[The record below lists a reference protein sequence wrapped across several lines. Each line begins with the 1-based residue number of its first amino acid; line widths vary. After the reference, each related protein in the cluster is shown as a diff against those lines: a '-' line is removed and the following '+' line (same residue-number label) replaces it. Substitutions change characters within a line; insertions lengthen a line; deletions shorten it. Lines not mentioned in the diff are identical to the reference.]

1 MLWTDVV
8 HVLRK
13 RRSNINQE
21 RLIGHERKICI
32 QREALKFVAYSK
44 LLPSVSVYS
53 RIGIGQT
60 NKENTTRASIIQ
72 VSSMILTHSLPPKYV
87 IDTLGLVPKKPVL
100 DKFNAKELPTEI
112 DIVLSRWKI
121 WNVSND
127 IINNIKVKDL
137 CDKSDIHKTKLIG
150 ILNLEQFQIKYQAL
164 EKVSRICV
172 WRKKTDLITR

>member
-1 MLWTDVV
+1 MV

-44 LLPSVSVYS
+44 LLPSVSAYS

-100 DKFNAKELPTEI
+100 DKFNAKELP
-112 DIVLSRWKI
+112 KI

-172 WRKKTDLITR
+172 

>member
-1 MLWTDVV
+1 
-8 HVLRK
+8 
-13 RRSNINQE
+13 
-21 RLIGHERKICI
+21 
-32 QREALKFVAYSK
+32 
-44 LLPSVSVYS
+44 
-53 RIGIGQT
+53 
-60 NKENTTRASIIQ
+60 
-72 VSSMILTHSLPPKYV
+72 MILTHSLPPKYA

-100 DKFNAKELPTEI
+100 DKFNAKELP
-112 DIVLSRWKI
+112 KI

-172 WRKKTDLITR
+172 